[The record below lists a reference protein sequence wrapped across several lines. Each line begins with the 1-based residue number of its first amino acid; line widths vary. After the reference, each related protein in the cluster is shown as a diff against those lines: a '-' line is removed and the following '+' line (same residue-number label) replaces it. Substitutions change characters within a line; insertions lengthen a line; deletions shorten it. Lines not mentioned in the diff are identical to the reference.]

1 MDAGFCE
8 NADEPDAILLN
19 APKPDCSLEKAF
31 VDVVSPP
38 NAPPGAGVAGVVLVV
53 GIVAGLGAGVA
64 GGVAA
69 GVTGVAVFSGV
80 LAGVVEVVDADEVAD
95 DNPPNALAAL
105 GEVPNTDLCCSCA
118 SLGLSSLAA
127 VAHTGFASLEGDFCA
142 AAVLNVLGPAVAKL
156 ANPPPDGVVVAGFIG
171 VVAGVDDCPN
181 ADCPNADCPV
191 DGWPNDDWLNEL
203 WPNDDCPK
211 DDFPKA
217 LP

>member
-53 GIVAGLGAGVA
+53 GIVAGFGAGVA

-80 LAGVVEVVDADEVAD
+80 LAGVVEVVDADEAAD
-95 DNPPNALAAL
+95 DDPPNALAAL
-105 GEVPNTDLCCSCA
+105 GEVPNTDLGCSCA

-127 VAHTGFASLEGDFCA
+127 VAQTGFDSLEGDFCA
-142 AAVLNVLGPAVAKL
+142 ATALNALGPAVAKL
-156 ANPPPDGVVVAGFIG
+156 ANPPPDGVVVAG
-171 VVAGVDDCPN
+171 VDDCPN
-181 ADCPNADCPV
+181 ADCPNADCPNVDCPV
-191 DGWPNDDWLNEL
+191 DGWPNEL